1 MRSYCVKQKK
11 QTECIPNSEKIMTTS
26 NGRTMEKCIC
36 AECGITKTKFVK
48 SPSRGKGV
56 GETINKKIGSEI
68 PGFQQA
74 QDIAKILIP
83 DKQLFDK
90 YWSGDIAKG
99 AFNTK
104 TGLFSKKFWTHPSE
118 KQDPSCNKI
127 VYDKK
132 SGKWVNKYC
141 D

>member
-1 MRSYCVKQKK
+1 MKSYCVKQKK
-11 QTECIPNSEKIMTTS
+11 ITECIPGSERFVKAK
-26 NGRTMEKCIC
+26 NGRTMMKCKC
-36 AECGITKTKFVK
+36 AECGITKTKFIK
-48 SPSRGKGV
+48 SQPGRGI
-56 GETINKKIGSEI
+56 GETINKKIGDKI

-74 QDIAKILIP
+74 QDIAKIFLP
-83 DKQLFDK
+83 DKKLFDK

-132 SGKWVNKYC
+132 SGK
-141 D
+141 

>member
-1 MRSYCVKQKK
+1 MKSYCVKQKK
-11 QTECIPNSEKIMTTS
+11 QTECVPGSERTVKAK
-26 NGRTMEKCIC
+26 NGRTLMKCKC
-36 AECGITKTKFVK
+36 AECGITKTRFIK
-48 SPSRGKGV
+48 SQRGIGV
-56 GETINKKIGSEI
+56 GETINKKIGNEI

-74 QDIAKILIP
+74 QDIAKIFLP
-83 DKQLFDK
+83 DKKLFDK

-132 SGKWVNKYC
+132 IGKWVNKYC